1 MKNFFKCNLIIEK
14 NLHLEIFIYCY
25 FIINFF
31 YYNLISVIFIKGTNL
46 INIKNTIKNSLLNP
60 IKHFKLKYLPLLMVY
75 FAYGASGI
83 SGVAETFW
91 VKEELHLSAAALISL
106 GVWLSIPWTIKM
118 VFGQLVD
125 SVPILG
131 SQRRVYV
138 YIGAGFIAAGTVL
151 LIGLAGNH
159 DWAKFSSKD
168 NVYIIASF
176 LTVIGFVLQDVV
188 ADTMSTE
195 VVDRNQ
201 PQEKVEE
208 ELAYVQILG
217 RLAISLAG
225 VMVAGLSG
233 WLAQVLP
240 YETVFE
246 IALIIPL
253 ISIIGVTVVKLDIA
267 KPSPINCKI
276 LCGGLLF
283 AVFVVLMGYA
293 EYQDWHNKILKI
305 FFKHSQDIIFVV
317 SLAIISYMLSIVLKE
332 IDEVKRKF
340 IIKTAIVIFIYRAMP
355 SVGPGLQWWEI
366 DVLHFDKAFFGT
378 LAQIGAVLS
387 ILGMWLFSDFIAK
400 KPAHYTLLWLTIITT
415 ILFLPIIGLYYGIPQ
430 ALGLSPRTV
439 AIIDT
444 AVESPFAQLSMIP
457 LLTLIAIYAP
467 EGKRATWFALMAS
480 LMNLALTAGGI
491 LTKYLNE
498 IFVVSR
504 EVVENGKVIV
514 PQDYSNLGVLMIIVT
529 VLNVTV
535 PTVTIYYLMI
545 RKSSRI
551 N

>member
-1 MKNFFKCNLIIEK
+1 
-14 NLHLEIFIYCY
+14 
-25 FIINFF
+25 
-31 YYNLISVIFIKGTNL
+31 L
-46 INIKNTIKNSLLNP
+46 INLKETIKNSLINP
-60 IKHFKLKYLPLLMVY
+60 IKHFRLKYLPLLMVY

-91 VKEELHLSAAALISL
+91 VKEQLKLSAAALVSL

-125 SVPILG
+125 SVPIFG
-131 SQRRVYV
+131 SQRRAYV
-138 YIGAGFIAAGTVL
+138 YIGAAFIAAGTIL
-151 LIGLAGNH
+151 LIGLAG
-159 DWAKFSSKD
+159 DYSWARFSSKE
-168 NVYIIASF
+168 NVYIISAF
-176 LTVIGFVLQDVV
+176 LSVIGFVIQDVT
-188 ADTMSTE
+188 ADAMSTE

-201 PQEKVEE
+201 PEEKVQE

-240 YETVFE
+240 YVDVFK
-246 IALIIPL
+246 ISLIIPL
-253 ISIIGVTVVKLDIA
+253 ISIIGVTIVKLDTP
-267 KPSPINCKI
+267 KPTPINCKI
-276 LCGGLLF
+276 LCGGLAF
-283 AVFVVLMGYA
+283 AVFVILMGYGQ
-293 EYQDWHNKILKI
+293 YQTWHNKIIAFL
-305 FFKHSQDIIFVV
+305 FKYSQEIVFLV
-317 SLAIISYMLSIVLKE
+317 SLGVIVYMLSLILKD
-332 IDEVKRKF
+332 IDEKTRNF
-340 IIKTAIVIFIYRAMP
+340 IVKTAIVIFVYRAMP

-378 LAQIGAVLS
+378 LAQIGAILS
-387 ILGMWLFSDFIAK
+387 ILGMWLFSDYIAK
-400 KPAHYTLLWLTIITT
+400 KPAHYTLLWLTLVTT

-430 ALGLSPRTV
+430 SLGLSPKTV
-439 AIIDT
+439 AVIDT
-444 AVESPFAQLSMIP
+444 ALESPFAQLSMIP

-480 LMNLALTAGGI
+480 LMNLALTAGGL

-504 EVVENGKVIV
+504 KVVENGHVII
-514 PQDYSNLGVLMIIVT
+514 PQDYSKLGILMIVVT
-529 VLNVTV
+529 VLNVTI

-545 RKSSRI
+545 RKK
-551 N
+551 

>member
-1 MKNFFKCNLIIEK
+1 M
-14 NLHLEIFIYCY
+14 
-25 FIINFF
+25 INVKEA
-31 YYNLISVIFIKGTNL
+31 IT
-46 INIKNTIKNSLLNP
+46 NSLLNP
-60 IKHFKLKYLPLLMVY
+60 IRHFKMRYLPLLMIY

-91 VKEELHLSAAALISL
+91 VKEELKLSATALVSL

-138 YIGAGFIAAGTVL
+138 YIGASLIAAGTVL
-151 LIGLAGNH
+151 LIGLAG
-159 DWAKFSSKD
+159 DYPWAKFASKE
-168 NVYIIASF
+168 NVYIISALLS
-176 LTVIGFVLQDVV
+176 VIGFVLQDVV

-195 VVDRNQ
+195 VVDRSQ
-201 PQEKVEE
+201 PEEIVQE

-233 WLAQVLP
+233 WLAEIFS
-240 YETVFE
+240 YETIFK
-246 IALIIPL
+246 ISLIIPV
-253 ISIIGVTVVKLDIA
+253 ISIIGVTIVKLDVA
-267 KPSPINCKI
+267 KPSPINCPI
-276 LCGGLLF
+276 LCGGLAF
-283 AVFVVLMGYA
+283 AVFVVLMGYGQ
-293 EYQDWHNKILKI
+293 YQQWHNHLLAFI
-305 FFKHSQDIIFVV
+305 FKYSQEIVFLV
-317 SLAIISYMLSIVLKE
+317 SFGVIVYMLSLLLKDIE
-332 IDEVKRKF
+332 PKTKSF
-340 IIKTAIVIFIYRAMP
+340 IIKTAIIIFVYRAMP

-378 LAQIGAVLS
+378 LSQIGAILS

-400 KPAHYTLLWLTIITT
+400 KPVHYTLIWLTVITT
-415 ILFLPIIGLYYGIPQ
+415 ILFLPIIGLYYNIPQ
-430 ALGLSPRTV
+430 SLGIHPRTV

-444 AVESPFAQLSMIP
+444 ALESPFAQLSMIP

-480 LMNLALTAGGI
+480 LMNLALTGGGVF
-491 LTKYLNE
+491 TKYLNQ

-504 EVVENGKVIV
+504 RVVENGQVV
-514 PQDYSNLGVLMIIVT
+514 MPQDYSNLGILMIIVT

-535 PTVTIYYLMI
+535 PIVTIYYLMV
-545 RKSSRI
+545 RKK
-551 N
+551 

>member
-1 MKNFFKCNLIIEK
+1 MKEA
-14 NLHLEIFIYCY
+14 
-25 FIINFF
+25 
-31 YYNLISVIFIKGTNL
+31 
-46 INIKNTIKNSLLNP
+46 IKNSLLNP
-60 IKHFKLKYLPLLMVY
+60 IKHFKLRYLPLLMIY

-83 SGVAETFW
+83 SGVATTFW
-91 VKEELHLSAAALISL
+91 VKEELNLSATALISL

-125 SVPILG
+125 SVVIFG

-138 YIGAGFIAAGTVL
+138 YIGAFLIAFGTVL
-151 LIGLAGNH
+151 LIGLAG
-159 DWAKFSSKD
+159 DYEWVKFTSKE
-168 NVYIIASF
+168 NVYIISSF

-201 PQEKVEE
+201 PKEKVEE

-233 WLAQVLP
+233 WLAQIYS
-240 YETVFE
+240 YEMVFK
-246 IALIIPL
+246 ISLIVPL
-253 ISIIGVTVVKLDIA
+253 ISIIGVSIVKLDVA
-267 KPSPINCKI
+267 KPSPVNCKI
-276 LCGGLLF
+276 LCGGLVF
-283 AVFVVLMGYA
+283 AVFVVFMGYA
-293 EYQDWHNKILKI
+293 EYQHWDNRMLSFI
-305 FFKHSQDIIFVV
+305 FKHSQEVVLVV
-317 SLAIISYMLSIVLKE
+317 SLGVIVYMLSLILK
-332 IDEVKRKF
+332 DVKESVRKF
-340 IIKTAIVIFIYRAMP
+340 IIKTAVIIFVYRAMP

-378 LAQIGAVLS
+378 LSQIGAILS

-400 KPAHYTLLWLTIITT
+400 KPAHYTLIWLSVITT
-415 ILFLPIIGLYYGIPQ
+415 ILFLPIIGLYYNIPQ
-430 ALGLSPRTV
+430 SLGIDPKTV

-444 AVESPFAQLSMIP
+444 ALESPFAQLSMIP

-480 LMNLALTAGGI
+480 LMNLALTAGGVF
-491 LTKYLNE
+491 TKYLNE

-504 EVVENGKVIV
+504 EVVQNGNILSH
-514 PQDYSNLGVLMIIVT
+514 QDYSQLGILMIVVT
-529 VLNVTV
+529 ILNITI
-535 PTVTIYYLMI
+535 PIVTIYYLMI
-545 RKSSRI
+545 RNK

>member
-1 MKNFFKCNLIIEK
+1 MKEA
-14 NLHLEIFIYCY
+14 
-25 FIINFF
+25 
-31 YYNLISVIFIKGTNL
+31 
-46 INIKNTIKNSLLNP
+46 IKNSLLNP
-60 IKHFKLKYLPLLMVY
+60 IKHFKLRHLPLLMIY

-83 SGVAETFW
+83 SGVATTFW
-91 VKEELHLSAAALISL
+91 VKEELNLSATALISL

-125 SVPILG
+125 SVVIFG

-138 YIGAGFIAAGTVL
+138 YIGASLIALGTVL
-151 LIGLAGNH
+151 LIGLAG
-159 DWAKFSSKD
+159 DYKWIKFTSKE
-168 NVYIIASF
+168 NVYIISSF

-201 PQEKVEE
+201 PKEKVEE

-233 WLAQVLP
+233 WLAQIYS
-240 YETVFE
+240 YETVFK
-246 IALIIPL
+246 ISLIVPL
-253 ISIIGVTVVKLDIA
+253 ISIIGVSIVKLDVA

-276 LCGGLLF
+276 LCGGLVF
-283 AVFVVLMGYA
+283 AVFVVFMGYA
-293 EYQDWHNKILKI
+293 EYQHWDNRVLNFI
-305 FFKHSQDIIFVV
+305 FKHSQEVVLVV
-317 SLAIISYMLSIVLKE
+317 SLGVIVYMLGLILK
-332 IDEVKRKF
+332 DVKESVRKF
-340 IIKTAIVIFIYRAMP
+340 IIKTAVIIFVYRAMP

-378 LAQIGAVLS
+378 LSQIGAILS

-400 KPAHYTLLWLTIITT
+400 KPAHYTLIWLSVITT
-415 ILFLPIIGLYYGIPQ
+415 ILFLPIIGLYYNIPQ
-430 ALGLSPRTV
+430 SFGIDPKTV

-444 AVESPFAQLSMIP
+444 ALESPFAQLSMIP

-480 LMNLALTAGGI
+480 LMNLALTAGGVF
-491 LTKYLNE
+491 TKYLNE

-504 EVVENGKVIV
+504 EVVQNGNILSH
-514 PQDYSNLGVLMIIVT
+514 QDYSQLGILMIVVT
-529 VLNVTV
+529 ILNVTI
-535 PTVTIYYLMI
+535 PIVTIFYLMI
-545 RKSSRI
+545 RNK

>member
-1 MKNFFKCNLIIEK
+1 M
-14 NLHLEIFIYCY
+14 
-25 FIINFF
+25 IN
-31 YYNLISVIFIKGTNL
+31 VKEA
-46 INIKNTIKNSLLNP
+46 IKNSFLNP
-60 IKHFKLKYLPLLMVY
+60 IKHFKIRYLPLLMVY

-91 VKEELHLSAAALISL
+91 VKEELNLSATALVSL

-131 SQRRVYV
+131 SQRRIYV
-138 YIGAGFIAAGTVL
+138 YMGAGLIALGTIL
-151 LIGLAGNH
+151 LIGLAG
-159 DWAKFSSKD
+159 DYRWARFASKE
-168 NVYIIASF
+168 NVYIISALLS
-176 LTVIGFVLQDVV
+176 VIGFVLQDVV

-201 PQEKVEE
+201 PEETVQE

-233 WLAQVLP
+233 WLAQIYS
-240 YETVFE
+240 YETIFK
-246 IALIIPL
+246 ISLIIPV
-253 ISIIGVTVVKLDIA
+253 ISVVGVSIVKLDIV
-267 KPSPINCKI
+267 KPSPVNCPI
-276 LCGGLLF
+276 LCGGLAF
-283 AVFVVLMGYA
+283 ALFVVLMGYG
-293 EYQDWHNKILKI
+293 EYQQWHNQILAFI
-305 FFKHSQDIIFVV
+305 FKYSQEIVFLV
-317 SLAIISYMLSIVLKE
+317 SFSVITYMLSLLLKD
-332 IDEVKRKF
+332 IDPKTKSF
-340 IIKTAIVIFIYRAMP
+340 IIKTAVIIFVYRAMP

-366 DVLHFDKAFFGT
+366 DILHFDKAFFGT
-378 LAQIGAVLS
+378 LSQIGAVLS

-400 KPAHYTLLWLTIITT
+400 KPVHYTLIWLTVITT
-415 ILFLPIIGLYYGIPQ
+415 ILFLPIIGLYYNIPQ
-430 ALGLSPRTV
+430 SLGIHPRTV

-480 LMNLALTAGGI
+480 LMNLALTAGG
-491 LTKYLNE
+491 LFTKYLNE

-504 EVVENGKVIV
+504 KVVENGHVV
-514 PQDYSNLGVLMIIVT
+514 MPQDYSNLGILMIIVT

-535 PTVTIYYLMI
+535 PIVTIYYLMVV
-545 RKSSRI
+545 RKK
-551 N
+551 

>member
-1 MKNFFKCNLIIEK
+1 M
-14 NLHLEIFIYCY
+14 
-25 FIINFF
+25 
-31 YYNLISVIFIKGTNL
+31 

>member
-1 MKNFFKCNLIIEK
+1 MKEA
-14 NLHLEIFIYCY
+14 
-25 FIINFF
+25 
-31 YYNLISVIFIKGTNL
+31 
-46 INIKNTIKNSLLNP
+46 IKNSLLNP
-60 IKHFKLKYLPLLMVY
+60 IKHFKLRYLPLLMIY

-83 SGVAETFW
+83 SGVATTFW
-91 VKEELHLSAAALISL
+91 VKEELNLSATALISL

-125 SVPILG
+125 SVVIFG

-138 YIGAGFIAAGTVL
+138 YIGAFLIAFGTVL
-151 LIGLAGNH
+151 LIGLAG
-159 DWAKFSSKD
+159 DYEWVKFTSKE
-168 NVYIIASF
+168 NVYIISSF

-201 PQEKVEE
+201 PKEKVEE

-233 WLAQVLP
+233 WLTQIYS
-240 YETVFE
+240 YETVFK
-246 IALIIPL
+246 ISLIVPL
-253 ISIIGVTVVKLDIA
+253 ISIIGVSIVKLDVA

-276 LCGGLLF
+276 LCGGLVF
-283 AVFVVLMGYA
+283 AVFVVFMGYA
-293 EYQDWHNKILKI
+293 EYQHWDNRVLSFI
-305 FFKHSQDIIFVV
+305 FKHSQEVVLVV
-317 SLAIISYMLSIVLKE
+317 SLGVIVYMLSLILK
-332 IDEVKRKF
+332 DVKENIRKF
-340 IIKTAIVIFIYRAMP
+340 IIKTVVIIFVYRAMP

-378 LAQIGAVLS
+378 LSQIGAILS

-400 KPAHYTLLWLTIITT
+400 KPAHYTLIWLSVITT
-415 ILFLPIIGLYYGIPQ
+415 ILFLPIIGLYYNIPQ
-430 ALGLSPRTV
+430 SLGIDPKTV

-444 AVESPFAQLSMIP
+444 ALESPFAQLSMIP

-480 LMNLALTAGGI
+480 LMNLALTAGGVF
-491 LTKYLNE
+491 TKYLNE

-504 EVVENGKVIV
+504 EVVQNGNILSY
-514 PQDYSNLGVLMIIVT
+514 QDYSQLGILMIVVII
-529 VLNVTV
+529 LNITI
-535 PTVTIYYLMI
+535 PIITIYYLMI
-545 RKSSRI
+545 RNK

>member
-1 MKNFFKCNLIIEK
+1 MT
-14 NLHLEIFIYCY
+14 
-25 FIINFF
+25 INT
-31 YYNLISVIFIKGTNL
+31 IKQS
-46 INIKNTIKNSLLNP
+46 IKNSLLNP
-60 IKHFKLKYLPLLMVY
+60 IKHFKLRYLPLLMIY

-83 SGVAETFW
+83 SSVAETFW
-91 VKEELHLSAAALISL
+91 VKEELKLSAAALITL

-131 SQRRVYV
+131 SQRRAYV
-138 YIGAGFIAAGTVL
+138 YIGAFLIAVGTIL
-151 LIGLAGNH
+151 LIGLAGNYS
-159 DWAKFSSKD
+159 WAKFASKE
-168 NVYIIASF
+168 NVYIISAL
-176 LTVIGFVLQDVV
+176 LTVIGFVIQDVV
-188 ADTMSTE
+188 ADAMSTE

-201 PQEKVEE
+201 PEEKVQE

-233 WLAQVLP
+233 WLAQILS
-240 YETVFE
+240 YETIFK
-246 IALIIPL
+246 ISLIIPL
-253 ISIIGVTVVKLDIA
+253 ISVIGVTIIKLENVK
-267 KPSPINCKI
+267 KSPINCQI
-276 LCGGLLF
+276 LCGGLIF
-283 AVFVVLMGYA
+283 AVFVVFMGYGQ
-293 EYQDWHNKILKI
+293 YQQWNNKLLAFIFKYSQEIVFIVSLGVITYMISLILK
-305 FFKHSQDIIFVV
+305 DIAPKTR
-317 SLAIISYMLSIVLKE
+317 S
-332 IDEVKRKF
+332 F
-340 IIKTAIVIFIYRAMP
+340 IIKTAVVIFVYRAMP

-366 DVLHFDKAFFGT
+366 DVLHFNKAFFGT
-378 LAQIGAVLS
+378 LSQIGAVLS

-430 ALGLSPRTV
+430 RLGIDPKTV
-439 AIIDT
+439 AVIDT
-444 AVESPFAQLSMIP
+444 ALESPFAQLSMIP

-480 LMNLALTAGGI
+480 LMNLALTAGGL

-514 PQDYSNLGVLMIIVT
+514 PQDYSQLGILMIIVT

-535 PTVTIYYLMI
+535 PVVTIYYLMI
-545 RKSSRI
+545 RKK
-551 N
+551 

>member
-1 MKNFFKCNLIIEK
+1 LFD
-14 NLHLEIFIYCY
+14 
-25 FIINFF
+25 
-31 YYNLISVIFIKGTNL
+31 
-46 INIKNTIKNSLLNP
+46 IKNAIKKSLLNP
-60 IKHFKLKYLPLLMVY
+60 IKHFKLKYLPLLMIY

-83 SGVAETFW
+83 SSVAETFW
-91 VKEELHLSAAALISL
+91 VKEQLHLSAAALISL

-125 SVPILG
+125 SVPIFG
-131 SQRRVYV
+131 SQRRIYV
-138 YIGAGFIAAGTVL
+138 YIGAGFIAAWIIL

-159 DWAKFSSKD
+159 SWAKFTSKE

-201 PQEKVEE
+201 PKEKVEE

-233 WLAQVLP
+233 WLAQILT
-240 YETVFE
+240 YEEVFE
-246 IALIIPL
+246 ISLIIPL
-253 ISIIGVTVVKLDIA
+253 ISIIGVSIVKLDVA

-276 LCGGLLF
+276 LCGGLIF
-283 AVFVVLMGYA
+283 AIFVVFMGYA
-293 EYQDWHNKILKI
+293 EYQQWHNKILRFI
-305 FFKHSQDIIFVV
+305 FKHSQEIIFIV
-317 SLAIISYMLSIVLKE
+317 SLGVISYMLNLVLKD

-340 IIKTAIVIFIYRAMP
+340 IIKTAIVIFVYRAMP

-366 DVLHFDKAFFGT
+366 DVLHFDKSFFGT
-378 LAQIGAVLS
+378 LAQIGAILS
-387 ILGMWLFSDFIAK
+387 ILGMWLFSDYIAK
-400 KPAHYTLLWLTIITT
+400 KPAHYTLLWLTIVTT

-430 ALGLSPRTV
+430 ALGLSPKTV
-439 AIIDT
+439 ALIDT
-444 AVESPFAQLSMIP
+444 ALDSPFAQLSMIP

-491 LTKYLNE
+491 FTKYLNE

-504 EVVENGKVIV
+504 QVVENGKVIV
-514 PQDYSNLGVLMIIVT
+514 PQDYSNLGILMIIVT

-535 PTVTIYYLMI
+535 PTLTIYYLMI
-545 RKSSRI
+545 RNSSKI

>member
-1 MKNFFKCNLIIEK
+1 LFKEA
-14 NLHLEIFIYCY
+14 
-25 FIINFF
+25 
-31 YYNLISVIFIKGTNL
+31 IK
-46 INIKNTIKNSLLNP
+46 SSFLNP
-60 IKHFKLKYLPLLMVY
+60 IKHFKLRYLPLLMIY

-83 SGVAETFW
+83 SSVAETFW
-91 VKEELHLSAAALISL
+91 IKEELKLSAAALVSL

-125 SVPILG
+125 SIPIFG

-138 YIGAGFIAAGTVL
+138 YIGAGFIAAGTIL
-151 LIGLAGNH
+151 LIGLAGNYE
-159 DWAKFSSKD
+159 WAKFTSKD

-176 LTVIGFVLQDVV
+176 LSVIGFVLQDVV

-233 WLAQVLP
+233 WLAEILP
-240 YETVFE
+240 YEEVFE
-246 IALIIPL
+246 ISLIIPL
-253 ISIIGVTVVKLDIA
+253 ISIIGVSIVKLDVA

-276 LCGGLLF
+276 LCGGLIF

-293 EYQDWHNKILKI
+293 EYQKWNNKILAFI
-305 FFKHSQDIIFVV
+305 FKHSQDIIFIV
-317 SLAIISYMLSIVLKE
+317 SLGVISYMLSLVLKD

-340 IIKTAIVIFIYRAMP
+340 IIKTAIVIFVYRAMP
-355 SVGPGLQWWEI
+355 SVGPALQWWEI

-378 LAQIGAVLS
+378 LAQIGAILS

-430 ALGLSPRTV
+430 KFGLSPKTV

-444 AVESPFAQLSMIP
+444 ALDSPFAQLSMIP

-491 LTKYLNE
+491 FTKYLNE

-504 EVVENGKVIV
+504 QVVENGKVIV
-514 PQDYSNLGVLMIIVT
+514 PQDYSNLGILMIIVT
-529 VLNVTV
+529 VLNVVV
-535 PTVTIYYLMI
+535 PTLTIYYLMI
-545 RKSSRI
+545 KNSSKI

>member
-1 MKNFFKCNLIIEK
+1 M
-14 NLHLEIFIYCY
+14 
-25 FIINFF
+25 IN
-31 YYNLISVIFIKGTNL
+31 VKEA
-46 INIKNTIKNSLLNP
+46 IKNSFLNP
-60 IKHFKLKYLPLLMVY
+60 IRHFKIRYLPLLMIY

-91 VKEELHLSAAALISL
+91 VKEELKLSAAALVSL

-138 YIGAGFIAAGTVL
+138 YIGAALIATGTVL
-151 LIGLAGNH
+151 LIGLAGNYS
-159 DWAKFSSKD
+159 WAKFTSKE
-168 NVYIIASF
+168 NVYIISALLS
-176 LTVIGFVLQDVV
+176 VIGFVLQDVV

-201 PQEKVEE
+201 PEEKVQE

-233 WLAQVLP
+233 WLAQIYS
-240 YETVFE
+240 YETIFKISLV
-246 IALIIPL
+246 IPL
-253 ISIIGVTVVKLDIA
+253 ISIIGVTIVKLDVA

-276 LCGGLLF
+276 LCGGLAF
-283 AVFVVLMGYA
+283 AVFVVLMGYGQ
-293 EYQDWHNKILKI
+293 YQHWQNHILAFI
-305 FFKHSQDIIFVV
+305 FKYSQEIVFLV
-317 SLAIISYMLSIVLKE
+317 SFGVIAYMLSLLLKDIEPKTRNFIV
-332 IDEVKRKF
+332 
-340 IIKTAIVIFIYRAMP
+340 KTAIVIFVYRAMP

-378 LAQIGAVLS
+378 LSQIGAILS

-400 KPAHYTLLWLTIITT
+400 KPAHYTLIWLTVITT
-415 ILFLPIIGLYYGIPQ
+415 ILFLPIIGLYYNIPQ
-430 ALGLSPRTV
+430 SFGIHPRTV

-444 AVESPFAQLSMIP
+444 ALESPFAQLSMIP

-480 LMNLALTAGGI
+480 LMNLALTAGG
-491 LTKYLNE
+491 LFTKYLNE

-504 EVVENGKVIV
+504 RVVENGHLVM
-514 PQDYSNLGVLMIIVT
+514 PQDYSNLGILMIIVT

-535 PTVTIYYLMI
+535 PIVTIYYLMVV
-545 RKSSRI
+545 KK